1 MTQMTK
7 SISLRATICTIAL
20 LLLSL
25 HPADVSAD
33 FAPAADAAESSTEG
47 ASSLPALKPPHSSTN
62 HADPNKKADGLPS
75 GFTVFASLAL
85 VLGIF
90 LALVWVL
97 RRAAPPGASLL
108 PAEAFEVLGRAPLAN
123 RQQAHLLRC
132 GNKLLLIS
140 AGAAGTEPLTEIT
153 DPAEVERLTELCR
166 RARPNIATTALS
178 RILGQKGK
186 SNG

>member
-1 MTQMTK
+1 MRPA
-7 SISLRATICTIAL
+7 IWTIVL
-20 LLLSL
+20 VLLSAYSPEL
-25 HPADVSAD
+25 SAQV
-33 FAPAADAAESSTEG
+33 APAAEASGSSSEAASP
-47 ASSLPALKPPHSSTN
+47 LPALKPHNSTN
-62 HADPNKKADGLPS
+62 RTDQDKKPGGLPS
-75 GFTVFASLAL
+75 AVQVFGSLAL
-85 VLGIF
+85 VLGVF
-90 LALVWVL
+90 FALVWVL

-140 AGAAGTEPLTEIT
+140 AGTAGTEPLTEIT
-153 DPAEVERLTELCR
+153 DPAEVDRLTDLCR
-166 RARPNIATTALS
+166 QARPNIATTALS

>member
-1 MTQMTK
+1 MTRSK
-7 SISLRATICTIAL
+7 SLRATIRIIAL
-20 LLLSL
+20 VFLSL
-25 HPADVSAD
+25 HPADLSAD
-33 FAPAADAAESSTEG
+33 VAAAADLPEASIGG

-62 HADPNKKADGLPS
+62 HADPSNKSDGLPS
-75 GFTVFASLAL
+75 GWTVFASLAL

-90 LALVWVL
+90 FALVWVL
-97 RRAAPPGASLL
+97 RRAAPAGASLL
-108 PAEAFEVLGRAPLAN
+108 PAEAFEILGRAPLTN

-140 AGAAGTEPLTEIT
+140 ASAAGTEPLTEIT
-153 DPAEVERLTELCR
+153 DPAEVARLTELCR

>member
-1 MTQMTK
+1 MTKTK
-7 SISLRATICTIAL
+7 SIRSAIWVMVLILPTA
-20 LLLSL
+20 
-25 HPADVSAD
+25 HPAEVSAD
-33 FAPAADAAESSTEG
+33 VTPTTDPSESSTEG
-47 ASSLPALKPPHSSTN
+47 ASSLPALKPPHSSAN
-62 HADPNKKADGLPS
+62 HTDLNKKSDGLPS
-75 GFTVFASLAL
+75 GWTVFASLAL
-85 VLGIF
+85 VLGVF
-90 LALVWVL
+90 FALVWVL